1 MSKNRE
7 KENMEN
13 MINYFRRGKSNVPEL
28 VEKSEQTKLYEE
40 LYDARV
46 ASFERKLQND
56 KLQENVKDDLL
67 IFAEKTLKIK
77 FSTKFVYRNF

>member
-56 KLQENVKDDLL
+56 KLQENVKDVL
-67 IFAEKTLKIK
+67 FSFWPKTL
-77 FSTKFVYRNF
+77 NFRRKNNL